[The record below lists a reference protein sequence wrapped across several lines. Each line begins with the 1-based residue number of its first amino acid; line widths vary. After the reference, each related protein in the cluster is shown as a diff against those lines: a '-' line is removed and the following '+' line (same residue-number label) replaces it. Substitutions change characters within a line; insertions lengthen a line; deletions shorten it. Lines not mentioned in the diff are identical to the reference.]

1 VRGQSKSVAYVLL
14 RHIILI
20 FHSLSR
26 REDYGRL
33 YEFVCD
39 KHLRIKDKGGKV
51 VHTVSYNDEGSSDSE
66 HDAYRERMIAEGE
79 ERDSEDGEAIDN
91 PRPTS

>member
-1 VRGQSKSVAYVLL
+1 MFFCTLKDGDSISCPLL
-14 RHIILI
+14 Q
-20 FHSLSR
+20 
-26 REDYGRL
+26 
-33 YEFVCD
+33 
-39 KHLRIKDKGGKV
+39 

>member
-1 VRGQSKSVAYVLL
+1 MFFCTL
-14 RHIILI
+14 
-20 FHSLSR
+20 
-26 REDYGRL
+26 
-33 YEFVCD
+33 
-39 KHLRIKDKGGKV
+39 KDGDSISCSPLQ

-79 ERDSEDGEAIDN
+79 ERDSEDGEAIVN